1 MKTNYSNAMAKVM
14 AFLFATILTLPAF
27 AQEATEEAKSDT
39 KELARAAFESALLG
53 EMQSVMVQTP
63 KTLEW
68 DFQHRFGTVENG
80 LSDFYGIYAA
90 AANIRMGLTYTPMD
104 RLAVG
109 IGLTRQTSEGMS
121 LDLNAKY
128 AILRQTKDSSMPV
141 SLSGFGNV
149 LVVTQGKT
157 RSATDSTAKWVEDVH
172 RLSYYGE
179 LIIARRINS
188 KISVQL
194 SPSFTHYNAV
204 DTLYNNDMFAIGI
217 GARYKFSAQ
226 SSIMI
231 NYVQP
236 LMKHKESVL
245 DAQPGLAII
254 WEIAT
259 SAHAFQ
265 IFFTNYNGI
274 LPQENTM
281 YNQNKWGDSQ
291 FLMGFNITRLWN
303 F

>member
-1 MKTNYSNAMAKVM
+1 MMKGISILVV
-14 AFLFATILTLPAF
+14 LTLSLPVF
-27 AQEATEEAKSDT
+27 AQDEEAAKSDK
-39 KELARAAFESALLG
+39 KELARPAFESALLG
-53 EMQSVMVQTP
+53 EMQSVVVQTP

-104 RLAVG
+104 KLAVG
-109 IGLTRQTSEGMS
+109 IGLTRQTSEGMAM
-121 LDLNAKY
+121 DLNAKY
-128 AILRQTKDSSMPV
+128 AIFRQTKDNSMPV
-141 SLSGFGNV
+141 SLSYFGNV
-149 LVVTQGKT
+149 LAVTQGQAAVLDASGKVV
-157 RSATDSTAKWVEDVH
+157 SGKWVEPAH
-172 RLSYYGE
+172 RLSFYNE
-179 LIIARRINS
+179 LIVARRINS

-204 DTLYNNDMFAIGI
+204 DSLYSNDMVSIGF

-231 NYVQP
+231 NYMQP
-236 LMKHKESVL
+236 LTKQKDSKL

-265 IFFTNYNGI
+265 IFFSNYSGI
-274 LPQENTM
+274 LPQENLM
-281 YNQNKWGDSQ
+281 YNQKKWGESQ

>member
-1 MKTNYSNAMAKVM
+1 MKTNYVNGSMKVVS
-14 AFLFATILTLPAF
+14 FLILLTISLPVL
-27 AQEATEEAKSDT
+27 AQDPAEETTKSTT
-39 KELARAAFESALLG
+39 KELARPAFESALLG

-80 LSDFYGIYAA
+80 LTDFYGIYAPG
-90 AANIRMGLTYTPMD
+90 ANIRMGLTYTPMD

-109 IGLTRQTSEGMS
+109 IGLTRNKMA

-128 AILRQTKDSSMPV
+128 AIFRQTKEQGMPV
-141 SLSGFGNV
+141 SVSYFGNV
-149 LVVTQGKT
+149 VANTQAGNYK
-157 RSATDSTAKWVEDVH
+157 EELH
-172 RLSYYGE
+172 RLSFYNE
-179 LIIARRINS
+179 LIVARRINS
-188 KISVQL
+188 KISVQI

-204 DTLYNNDMFAIGI
+204 DTLYSNDMFAVGI

-226 SSIMI
+226 SSIII

-236 LMKHKESVL
+236 LMSHKDSNLNPE
-245 DAQPGLAII
+245 PGLAIC

-265 IFFTNYNGI
+265 IFFSNYQGI
-274 LPQENTM
+274 VPQENVM
-281 YNQNKWGDSQ
+281 YNKLKWGESQ

>member
-1 MKTNYSNAMAKVM
+1 MKTNNLPGMLKVVS
-14 AFLFATILTLPAF
+14 FLIAATLTLPVF
-27 AQEATEEAKSDT
+27 GQDEEAAKTPT
-39 KELARAAFESALLG
+39 KEYARPAFESALLG
-53 EMQSVMVQTP
+53 EMQSVVVQTP

-68 DFQHRFGTVENG
+68 DFQHRFGPVNNG
-80 LSDFYGIYAA
+80 IKDFYGIYAPG
-90 AANIRMGLTYTPMD
+90 ANIRMGLTYTPID

-109 IGLTRQTSEGMS
+109 IGLTRTNMA
-121 LDLNAKY
+121 LDVNAKY
-128 AILRQTKDSSMPV
+128 AIFRQTKDNKMPV
-141 SLSGFGNV
+141 SISYFGNV
-149 LVVTQGKT
+149 LANTQAGTYK
-157 RSATDSTAKWVEDVH
+157 EELH
-172 RLSYYGE
+172 RLSFYNE
-179 LIIARRINS
+179 LIIAKRFNS
-188 KISVQL
+188 KISVQI

-204 DTLYNNDMFAIGI
+204 DTLYKNDMFAVGV

-236 LMKHKESVL
+236 LMSHKDSKLNPV
-245 DAQPGLAII
+245 PGIAVI

-265 IFFTNYNGI
+265 IFFSNYQGI
-274 LPQENTM
+274 LPQQNIM
-281 YNQNKWGDSQ
+281 YNQLKWGESQ